1 MLLLCSFFRLK
12 ELFQE
17 KNGVTT
23 SLLFSFF
30 LKVPKIWIGRT
41 TVNGE
46 KKRGWPLIRW
56 FDSIHLVT
64 FSLRKL
70 LIPPLVSPRNDYKD
84 GKRRQKFCHTDDVSL
99 PTSVQ
104 SWRSS
109 ASDWLKRIS
118 LAARPIGGTIQ
129 IWVGTRHQNGISSV
143 VTQTS
148 SGGGSVVSSRN
159 VGCSL
164 SLGCIFNQ
172 QVLLVFT
179 DGMLGEDEEEHRLEA
194 ASRAL
199 KDSGILVQSI
209 NIPEMEDTVNLMN
222 LVEIASSDVYVWNEV
237 DNELLTQLKKL
248 EREPCNY

>member
-1 MLLLCSFFRLK
+1 MVAS
-12 ELFQE
+12 
-17 KNGVTT
+17 
-23 SLLFSFF
+23 
-30 LKVPKIWIGRT
+30 
-41 TVNGE
+41 
-46 KKRGWPLIRW
+46 
-56 FDSIHLVT
+56 
-64 FSLRKL
+64 
-70 LIPPLVSPRNDYKD
+70 
-84 GKRRQKFCHTDDVSL
+84 
-99 PTSVQ
+99 
-104 SWRSS
+104 RS
-109 ASDWLKRIS
+109 
-118 LAARPIGGTIQ
+118 
-129 IWVGTRHQNGISSV
+129 
-143 VTQTS
+143 
-148 SGGGSVVSSRN
+148 